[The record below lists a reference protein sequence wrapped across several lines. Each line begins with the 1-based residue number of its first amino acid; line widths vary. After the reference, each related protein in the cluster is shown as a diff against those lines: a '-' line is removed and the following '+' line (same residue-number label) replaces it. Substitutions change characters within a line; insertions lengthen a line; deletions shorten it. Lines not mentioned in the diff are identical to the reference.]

1 MSFLETVRI
10 TNSNGVFCS
19 FTKFYCFNIQRGFS
33 RPKKEVWLGNS
44 HKIHSQM
51 PSLQKTNNSFANLF
65 YCRDIYARIL
75 KQKNFDNELL
85 ANSQDHE
92 LNRDVQLINK
102 NWIVSIFRGDFL
114 RSKKRCGF
122 ETHTEYTANHPLSN
136 NFIIVLQILFIAE
149 IYAHEY

>member
-44 HKIHSQM
+44 HKIHSQ
-51 PSLQKTNNSFANLF
+51 KTNNSFANLF

-102 NWIVSIFRGDFL
+102 IRLFQYSEGIFSAQKRGVA
-114 RSKKRCGF
+114 SKLIQN
-122 ETHTEYTANHPLSN
+122 TQL
-136 NFIIVLQILFIAE
+136 IILFQTIL
-149 IYAHEY
+149 

>member
-19 FTKFYCFNIQRGFS
+19 YTKFYCFNIQKGFS

-51 PSLQKTNNSFANLF
+51 PSFQKTNNSFANLF

-102 NWIVSIFRGDFL
+102 ILLFQYSEGIFSAQKRGVA
-114 RSKKRCGF
+114 SKLIQNTR
-122 ETHTEYTANHPLSN
+122 L
-136 NFIIVLQILFIAE
+136 IILFQTIL
-149 IYAHEY
+149 

>member
-65 YCRDIYARIL
+65 YCRDVYARIL

-85 ANSQDHE
+85 ANFQDHE
-92 LNRDVQLINK
+92 LNRDVQLIYK
-102 NWIVSIFRGDFL
+102 ILLFQYSEGIL
-114 RSKKRCGF
+114 CPKKKDV
-122 ETHTEYTANHPLSN
+122 ALKL
-136 NFIIVLQILFIAE
+136 LQNRQLITLFQAML
-149 IYAHEY
+149 

>member
-102 NWIVSIFRGDFL
+102 IRLFQYSEEIFSAQKRGVA
-114 RSKKRCGF
+114 SKLIQN
-122 ETHTEYTANHPLSN
+122 TQL
-136 NFIIVLQILFIAE
+136 IILFQTIL
-149 IYAHEY
+149 